1 MTTTIW
7 NTCVDWGPTAF
18 PNLQTPRAVRD
29 EAGYFG
35 VEEKLLL
42 HWQEIKRRDWFD
54 MPKNGVQ
61 PNGA

>member
-1 MTTTIW
+1 MTAI
-7 NTCVDWGPTAF
+7 PH
-18 PNLQTPRAVRD
+18 LQAPRAVRD

-61 PNGA
+61 PDGAWRAVIASLYAAR